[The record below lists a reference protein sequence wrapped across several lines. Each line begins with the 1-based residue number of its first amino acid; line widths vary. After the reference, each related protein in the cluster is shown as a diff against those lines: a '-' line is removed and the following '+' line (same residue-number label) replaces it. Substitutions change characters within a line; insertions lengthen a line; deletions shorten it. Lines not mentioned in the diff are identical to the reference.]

1 MEKKSTKETVVR
13 YLEENSG
20 TPVSGSH
27 IAEALGISRTAVWK
41 AINSLKAEGYM
52 IDAST
57 GKGYTLRHEN
67 DIVSE
72 AGIMKYLGGSGG
84 ENAGGA
90 DSGRG
95 GAEIIVR
102 DSVTS
107 TNDLLRE
114 MAMKGEDEAP
124 EGTMIVAAEQT
135 KGKGRRGRSFFS
147 PEGTGIYF
155 SFLLR
160 PNVEAADAG
169 MITTM
174 AAVAVAEAVK
184 KYGVSDVGIKWVN
197 DVYVGGRKVCGI
209 LAEATTSLETGE
221 IDSVVVGIGLNIYT
235 PEGGFPDDIKD
246 RAGSIL
252 GTERADDARNRLVAY
267 TYEQFFDLYRNASEK
282 EIAERYRSMC
292 FVIGKKIT
300 IIKGNEQR
308 HGTAV
313 SLDDRCHLLVRY
325 EDGTEE
331 SLFSGEIS
339 LRMDQ

>member
-1 MEKKSTKETVVR
+1 MEKKSTKETVVK

-84 ENAGGA
+84 AK
-90 DSGRG
+90 
-95 GAEIIVR
+95 IIVR

-135 KGKGRRGRSFFS
+135 KGKGRRGRNFFS